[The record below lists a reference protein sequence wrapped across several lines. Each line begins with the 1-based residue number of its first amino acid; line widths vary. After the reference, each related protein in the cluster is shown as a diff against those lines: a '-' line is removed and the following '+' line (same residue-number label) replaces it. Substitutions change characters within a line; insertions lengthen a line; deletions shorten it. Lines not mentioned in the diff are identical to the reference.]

1 MDPMLL
7 VLIAAVLLL
16 GGSSKAEAPTGG
28 PAAKREDTSAEDALL
43 MKRANLPAALAWRPD
58 FVAHGLSDALAAALS
73 RWAGI
78 ESSGNPLA
86 SSKLVERGLLQCS
99 KATALMKGGPYTQVE
114 WDSLV
119 DPKTPRDTHV
129 RLAIQLFEW
138 LAARALARVADPPS
152 DDAGKV
158 FYAKMMHQW
167 PADFI
172 GKTSVHM
179 HGPAEDMS
187 RELEARW
194 ASGAPHSLHRL
205 HAANV
210 VAFGLPTP
218 WGSTNA

>member
-7 VLIAAVLLL
+7 ALIAAVLLL

-28 PAAKREDTSAEDALL
+28 PAAKRDDTSAEDALL
-43 MKRANLPAALAWRPD
+43 VKRANLPAALAWRPD
-58 FVAHGLSDALAAALS
+58 FVAHGLTDTLAAALS

-86 SSKLVERGLLQCS
+86 ASKLGERGLLQCS
-99 KATALMKGGPYTQVE
+99 KATALMKGGPYTQIE
-114 WDSLV
+114 WDALA
-119 DPKTPRDTHV
+119 DPKTSRDEHV
-129 RLAIQLFEW
+129 RLAIQLYEW
-138 LAARALARVADPPS
+138 LRARALSHVADPPS
-152 DDAGKV
+152 DEASGV
-158 FYAKMMHQW
+158 WYAKLMHQW

-179 HGPAEDMS
+179 HGAAPEMAA
-187 RELEARW
+187 ELEARW

-210 VAFGLPTP
+210 VAFGLPQA
-218 WGSTNA
+218 WGSV